1 MTSEKLRNLSQTF
14 KAWAGVSSGVVL
26 SADQALGVSLVL
38 QSAADQ
44 VAGMEGA
51 PVPAWLAG
59 ADLGANVVRFS
70 DYAGAPRLAPV
81 APRGAA

>member
-1 MTSEKLRNLSQTF
+1 MTSEKLRNLSKTF
-14 KAWAGVSSGVVL
+14 KAWSGISAGVVL
-26 SADQALGVSLVL
+26 SPDQALGVSIVL

-59 ADLGANVVRFS
+59 DDLGANVVHIS
-70 DYAGAPRLAPV
+70 DYAHAPRPAPV